1 MTTRLSIYSGV
12 CAAIFCAASSWAP
25 IQAQLTQGEA
35 ALQLQLNSITTA
47 VPFLNIAPDSRSS
60 GLGDAGVALSPDGS
74 SLHWNPAQMAF
85 SESEFEMNL
94 GYAPW
99 LRALVNDM
107 SIAYVGGYRKLND
120 RQAFGAALRY
130 FSLGDITFTD
140 VTGQAIRDFS
150 PSEFSLDF
158 GFAQKLSKTWSA
170 GVAARYI
177 HSNLT
182 GGTNIL
188 GADSRPGRSAAVD
201 ISVFHTNNKVSYG
214 QKDGIFNW
222 GLSISNIGAKMSY
235 TESAEQDFIPTNLR
249 TGVAMTMLLDDY
261 NSLTFTVD
269 ANKLLV
275 PSAPVYDQNN
285 HDEIVSGYNPDVG
298 VATGMIQSF
307 YDAPGLVTQ
316 NLDGTYYIEP
326 GSVLKEEI
334 REVNIGGGLEYD
346 FNGVFAFRGGYFYE
360 HYTKGNRQFITL
372 GAGMKYTVFT
382 VDMSYL
388 VSTTQQN
395 PLEGTLRFTM
405 RMSFNGLALDE
416 DPANL

>member
-25 IQAQLTQGEA
+25 VQAQLTQGEA

-158 GFAQKLSKTWSA
+158 GFAQKLSKTWSG

-201 ISVFHTNNKVSYG
+201 IGVFHTNDKVSYG

-298 VATGMIQSF
+298 VATGMMQSF

-416 DPANL
+416 DPANF